1 MSRRRF
7 LFLMLVGIL
16 VYAIIF
22 FRLVYLQLFKS
33 EYYKELA
40 QRNYVRKRVIYPQR
54 GDILDRRGEKLA
66 YDTPR
71 YILLLDHQKLQEEGN
86 LREVLMNVE
95 EIFGIKLDYESIKKR
110 KAVEPVFLTELKI
123 QEDIDKFYNY
133 SYKLPGVFIN
143 TVPTRNYP
151 LGEVCAHVVGYV
163 SYPTERHYQKYGDR
177 VGSQSLVGV
186 YGLEGAFDTELLG
199 RVGAEEVM
207 VNAVGRIIGNLG
219 YKEPDKGISLLT
231 TIDSR
236 IQRIAYEVFKDSG
249 QKAGAVL
256 IMDTRTGEVL
266 TLLSY
271 PSFDPNR
278 VTDLWGLYNSDKF
291 RPLFNRATQGRYPPA
306 SVVKPAL
313 GIALLQKGVSPR
325 DGVVCRGHFEL
336 GNRKFFCWNRAG
348 HGWENLHR
356 AIRDSCD
363 VYFYNYGYY
372 KLGPREIERTLRSF
386 SYGENIPFDL
396 TIAKGFIPT
405 PEWKKHK
412 IKEPWYGGDTV
423 NMSIG
428 QGYIKSTLFE
438 QTLMMMAIAN
448 NGVIYKPLLV
458 KEKRDASGRII
469 WKANRSVYKVVRA
482 KPEHFAIVRESLR
495 DVVRSGTAT
504 SAFSTIVDI
513 AGKTGTAQVSAHSA
527 RKKNLPYH
535 LRDHAWFVGFAPYRD
550 PVFVIGVLVEHGGSG
565 GAVAAPIARKI
576 LERIYMEGIHKELT

>member
-1 MSRRRF
+1 MSRRRL
-7 LFLMLVGIL
+7 LFLMLFGL
-16 VYAIIF
+16 FVYLLIF
-22 FRLVYLQLFKS
+22 LRLVYLQLFKG
-33 EYYKELA
+33 EYYKKLA

-66 YDTPR
+66 YDTPK
-71 YILLLDHQKLQEEGN
+71 YILLLDHQKLQEEDN
-86 LREVLMNVE
+86 LREVLSNVE
-95 EIFGIKLDYESIKKR
+95 KLFGVKLDYESIKNK
-110 KAVEPVFLTELKI
+110 KAIEPIFLTELKT

-163 SYPTERHYQKYGDR
+163 SYPTEKHFQRYADR
-177 VGSQSLVGV
+177 IGSQSLVGA
-186 YGLEGAFDTELLG
+186 YGLERAFDAELLG
-199 RVGAEEVM
+199 KVGAEEVM
-207 VNAVGRIIGNLG
+207 VNAVGRIIRNLG
-219 YKEPDKGISLLT
+219 YKEPEKGITILT

-236 IQRIAYEVFKDSG
+236 IQKIAYEVFRDSG
-249 QKAGAVL
+249 HKAGAVL

-266 TLLSY
+266 ALLSY

-278 VTDLWGLYNSDKF
+278 ITDLWHQYNNDKF
-291 RPLFNRATQGRYPPA
+291 RPLFNRATQGKYPPA

-313 GIALLQKGVSPR
+313 GIALLQKGVSPGE
-325 DGVVCRGHFEL
+325 GVVCRGYFEL
-336 GNRKFFCWNRAG
+336 GNRRFSCWNRRG
-348 HGWENLHR
+348 HGWENLHG

-363 VYFYNYGYY
+363 VYFYHFGYY
-372 KLGPREIERTLRSF
+372 KLGPREMERVYRSF
-386 SYGENIPFDL
+386 SYGEEIPFEL
-396 TIAKGFIPT
+396 PLARGFIPT
-405 PEWKKHK
+405 PEWKRSR

-428 QGYIKSTLFE
+428 QGYMRSTLFE

-448 NGVIYKPLLV
+448 NGVIYRPILV
-458 KEKRDASGRII
+458 KEKRDAKGNTI
-469 WKANRSVYKVVRA
+469 WKAKRSVYKVVKA
-482 KPEHFAIVRESLR
+482 EPEYFAIVREALR
-495 DVVRSGTAT
+495 SVVRSGTAT
-504 SAFSTIVDI
+504 SAFSRIVEI
-513 AGKTGTAQVSAHSA
+513 AGKTGTAQVSIHSA

-565 GAVAAPIARKI
+565 GAAAAPIARRI